1 MPLYREHRGSDLTD
15 SLVSTGDVVNGS
27 LYLYIFPAILS
38 VTLTSNPAVIIQ
50 LSDKVITSSQ
60 VVELLGVLI
69 EIPGNSQY

>member
-1 MPLYREHRGSDLTD
+1 MPLYREHRGSGLTD

-27 LYLYIFPAILS
+27 LYFYIFPAILS
-38 VTLTSNPAVIIQ
+38 ITLTSNPAVIIQ

-69 EIPGNSQY
+69 EIPGNSHY